1 MGIKETN
8 TMKYSN
14 AFEQSITKEQKELLK
29 TDVERTIEGAIKAY
43 TKIVNENN
51 NEVNRLVFH
60 EYFNEFVVYDRLL
73 GNIETSETELVYA
86 MYDAVTEYLYT
97 GEPLMKVKELKELS

>member
-1 MGIKETN
+1 MKETN
-8 TMKYSN
+8 NMKYSN
-14 AFEQSITKEQKELLK
+14 AFEQSITNEQKELLK
-29 TDVERTIEGAIKAY
+29 VDVERTIEGAIKAY

-51 NEVNRLVFH
+51 NEVNRLAFH

-73 GNIETSETELVYA
+73 GNIETKETNLVYA

-97 GEPLMKVKELKELS
+97 GAPLMKVQELKELS